1 MLSIIDVIASALA
14 HFKPAAVLATVKD
27 MPCGRP
33 RNRAFLDRPSAVGVC
48 DLWAGMKGWAL
59 QGARTKG
66 WRFWRPGRVA
76 ASGYPLSSSRSQV
89 FFKMT
94 NKTVD
99 QMTDMLAPFIH
110 EAVVG

>member
-76 ASGYPLSSSRSQV
+76 ASGYPLSSSRSRIIIV
-89 FFKMT
+89 
-94 NKTVD
+94 TVLLID
-99 QMTDMLAPFIH
+99 L
-110 EAVVG
+110 

>member
-48 DLWAGMKGWAL
+48 DLWAGMKGWAP

-66 WRFWRPGRVA
+66 WRFWRPGRVVA
-76 ASGYPLSSSRSQV
+76 PGYPLSSSRSH
-89 FFKMT
+89 
-94 NKTVD
+94 
-99 QMTDMLAPFIH
+99 FILMAIVQFH
-110 EAVVG
+110 FSRFNTP